1 MNCEGV
7 KCQHLSQED
16 GPVPHCI
23 PEPYRKLTI
32 DWGPLLVT
40 VRLSE
45 QVTEKKFLMNMR
57 QGEEVMENGFQGQV
71 VGDEVMK
78 KVFVET
84 M

>member
-1 MNCEGV
+1 
-7 KCQHLSQED
+7 
-16 GPVPHCI
+16 
-23 PEPYRKLTI
+23 
-32 DWGPLLVT
+32 